1 MNINLSS
8 SSIVGTMITSF
19 LVVLACSLLVKAH
32 PFPPQFHQNPAQNWE
47 SVILSRNGPSTTTT
61 PRPTRWTTT
70 TLRSF
75 GIAPLTGTG
84 KATFQE
90 AKIATSRS
98 KKPYRLVTADS
109 SSNAAPETMPPSYGS
124 ALWSA
129 LLVKLWCHY
138 FLK

>member
-1 MNINLSS
+1 MVYAIAQSLTRTVPVMIFLLS
-8 SSIVGTMITSF
+8 
-19 LVVLACSLLVKAH
+19 VLLFGAVSC
-32 PFPPQFHQNPAQNWE
+32 FPPQFHQNPAQNWE
-47 SVILSRNGPSTTTT
+47 SVILSRNGPSTSTT

-90 AKIATSRS
+90 TKIATRRNN
-98 KKPYRLVTADS
+98 KKPYRLVTANEAS
-109 SSNAAPETMPPSYGS
+109 AAASEQQHHHYSG

-129 LLVKLWCHY
+129 LVVKLWCNY

>member
-1 MNINLSS
+1 MSGAL
-8 SSIVGTMITSF
+8 
-19 LVVLACSLLVKAH
+19 LSLLLGLLGLATCH

-90 AKIATSRS
+90 AKIARSRKD
-98 KKPYRLVTADS
+98 KKPYRLVTGAEASGS
-109 SSNAAPETMPPSYGS
+109 SESAGGSGAYTS

-129 LLVKLWCHY
+129 LVVKLWCNY
-138 FLK
+138 FLR